1 MRKVTFINRKNCYLL
16 VASRKS
22 GKEISSKSKSKKYL
36 NAFERSIIK
45 FREKYY
51 YTTNK
56 YKTNMS
62 IVKEI
67 QSILFL
73 KCTSQN
79 FTIDFL
85 EKKFSQLSTSPLI
98 FRTTIS
104 ITFCVI
110 SSFSLFLKSLER
122 LRWK

>member
-62 IVKEI
+62 IVKCKEI

-85 EKKFSQLSTSPLI
+85 EKNSPNYPLI